1 MYDFLTINSNIDSRT
16 NCHLTQANTLEAKV
30 HPRTEFL
37 DLSTA
42 DSLGEQGLSSASAG
56 GSAASLD

>member
-1 MYDFLTINSNIDSRT
+1 MYDFLTVNSNIDSRT

-42 DSLGEQGLSSASAG
+42 DSLGEQGLSSAS
-56 GSAASLD
+56 